1 MEAKKSLTK
10 KQSELDGG
18 ELTHH
23 GKQDL
28 NRVLDLWLETIARPR
43 LQPRSYIDY
52 RELMRLHV
60 SGAIGE
66 IRLSEL
72 RPVHIQRLYGR
83 LQTEWHLSSRRIRY
97 VQAVLSSALK
107 KAVELDIIPR
117 NAAKLVALPKD
128 DEEGDGRAR
137 RGRVSQILNGRG
149 RRTVAN
155 FIFRCS

>member
-83 LQTEWHLSSRRIRY
+83 LQTE
-97 VQAVLSSALK
+97 
-107 KAVELDIIPR
+107 
-117 NAAKLVALPKD
+117 
-128 DEEGDGRAR
+128 
-137 RGRVSQILNGRG
+137 
-149 RRTVAN
+149 
-155 FIFRCS
+155 